1 MPVTVKLSKRFYDTF
16 GEDIANELVGL
27 LNVVDAASRAD
38 LTRLADEYHARL
50 RGELEHLATKADFE
64 RFATKADLERFAT
77 KADLERFAT
86 KADLE
91 RFATKADLERYATK
105 ADLERFATREDLAA
119 LRGEL
124 RADMAALKADL
135 MKWMLVFWVGTSLT
149 TVSLVLT
156 VVGVLR

>member
-1 MPVTVKLSKRFYDTF
+1 VPVTVKLSKRFYDTF

-50 RGELEHLATKADFE
+50 RGELE

-77 KADLERFAT
+77 KEDLERFAT

-105 ADLERFATREDLAA
+105 DDLAV

>member
-16 GEDIANELVGL
+16 GEDVANELVGL

-50 RGELEHLATKADFE
+50 RGELE
-64 RFATKADLERFAT
+64 RFATKE
-77 KADLERFAT
+77 
-86 KADLE
+86 DLE

-105 ADLERFATREDLAA
+105 DDLAV

>member
-1 MPVTVKLSKRFYDTF
+1 VPVTVKLSKRFYDTF
-16 GEDIANELVGL
+16 GEDVANELVGL

-50 RGELEHLATKADFE
+50 RGELE

-77 KADLERFAT
+77 KEDLERFAT

-105 ADLERFATREDLAA
+105 DDLAV

>member
-1 MPVTVKLSKRFYDTF
+1 VPVTVKLSKRFYDTF
-16 GEDIANELVGL
+16 GEDVANELVGL

-38 LTRLADEYHARL
+38 VTRLADEYHARL

-91 RFATKADLERYATK
+91 RYATK
-105 ADLERFATREDLAA
+105 EDLAV

>member
-16 GEDIANELVGL
+16 GEDVANELVGL

-50 RGELEHLATKADFE
+50 RGELE

-77 KADLERFAT
+77 KEDLERFAT

-105 ADLERFATREDLAA
+105 DDLAV